1 MINKSNRVMTM
12 AMMTVAPVMEET
24 VTMKSSVTTRS
35 RTARSKRQPGRLVK
49 CCKHPPPKPPFD
61 CPYSLHR
68 LSPSDNPSQDQ
79 PGGQVADPIGNS
91 SAGRRKQ
98 TEQSGLQP
106 ERKTDFSVLSDGISQ
121 FIVWHRQTRKVK
133 NKYLGDAE

>member
-1 MINKSNRVMTM
+1 
-12 AMMTVAPVMEET
+12 MEET

-49 CCKHPPPKPPFD
+49 CCKHLSSLPP
-61 CPYSLHR
+61 
-68 LSPSDNPSQDQ
+68 PSQDQ
-79 PGGQVADPIGNS
+79 PGGQVADPMGNS

-106 ERKTDFSVLSDGISQ
+106 ERKTDFSV
-121 FIVWHRQTRKVK
+121 FK
-133 NKYLGDAE
+133 

>member
-1 MINKSNRVMTM
+1 
-12 AMMTVAPVMEET
+12 
-24 VTMKSSVTTRS
+24 MKWKLNWKWKPTWSESSDDDGHDYGDPGDGGDGDNEVQCDDQD

-79 PGGQVADPIGNS
+79 PGGQVTDPMGDTVLAGGGRQS
-91 SAGRRKQ
+91 SQAYSLKGKQ
-98 TEQSGLQP
+98 ILCF
-106 ERKTDFSVLSDGISQ
+106 KW
-121 FIVWHRQTRKVK
+121 WH
-133 NKYLGDAE
+133 L